1 MLLPCGDTVNTHG
14 KSGPC
19 RSRSET
25 PAYDA
30 PCAGLPTTITRWHF
44 RGCGWASSIAQY
56 GITEYLHVCLT
67 PLQSRRWKGELSV
80 IRRDIFLSN
89 LKTETEY
96 VLRCHV
102 HLNREMLRL
111 PMSVRRRSWKDYY
124 LRLNDLTK
132 RLDEIEKVGRRA
144 SPLSMMLPCCNRE
157 S

>member
-1 MLLPCGDTVNTHG
+1 MLLPCGDTVNTHE

-30 PCAGLPTTITRWHF
+30 LCAGLPTTITRWRF
-44 RGCGWASSIAQY
+44 RGCGWASSLAQY
-56 GITEYLHVCLT
+56 GTTRYPNVCLT
-67 PLQSRRWKGELSV
+67 PLESWRWKGKLSV
-80 IRRDIFLSN
+80 TKRDIFLSN
-89 LKTETEY
+89 LKTETEC

-102 HLNREMLRL
+102 DLNREMLRL

-124 LRLNDLTK
+124 MRLNDLAN

-144 SPLSMMLPCCNRE
+144 SPQSMMLPCSNRE
-157 S
+157 T